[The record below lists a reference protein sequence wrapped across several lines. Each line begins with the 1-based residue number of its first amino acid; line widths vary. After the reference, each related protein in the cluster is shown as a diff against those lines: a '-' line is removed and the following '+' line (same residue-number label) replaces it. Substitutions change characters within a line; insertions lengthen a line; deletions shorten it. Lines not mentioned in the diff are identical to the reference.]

1 VAQRR
6 ASGEE
11 QRTRPLVEW
20 IAGGIG
26 LVLTLALLGF
36 VGWQAV
42 SAPGQAAP
50 AIAVRVTAISP
61 QPGGGHV
68 VEIAAANR
76 TAQTAAGVEVE
87 GTVTPPGGQAETS
100 TTTFD
105 YVPGHSEAHGGLFF
119 TADPAAGVL
128 TVRAM
133 GYRRP

>member
-1 VAQRR
+1 MAQGH

-11 QRTRPLVEW
+11 RRARPLVEW
-20 IAGGIG
+20 IAGGVG

-42 SAPGQAAP
+42 SAPEQVAP

-68 VEIAAANR
+68 VEIAATNR
-76 TAQTAAGVEVE
+76 SAQTAAGVEVE
-87 GTVTPPGGQAETS
+87 GTVTAADGQAETS

-105 YVPGHSEAHGGLFF
+105 YVPGHSEAQGGLFF
-119 TADPAAGVL
+119 TADPAGGVL
-128 TVRAM
+128 TVRAL